1 MSTATLDET
10 SSASVSASRTAPGG
24 LVRTVLRLHR
34 TALWIWL
41 AFVAFTAGLL
51 LWLTG
56 PGADATARQ
65 LERYGYGGGVMETA
79 YTQDTRFYFTSGAY
93 NDLFYDPDTL
103 ITLASFAVAL
113 FAGGPLIARELES
126 GTAQLAWT
134 QSVSPARWL
143 TAKLAVPAAFIVVG
157 TGLLTLLYR
166 QLWSAHGNLLIAGI
180 GPRSLYFSLGPATV
194 AAPLL
199 GLALGSLIGLAVRR
213 TLPALTLSGF
223 AYFLV
228 YSFRGNHWPFQG
240 RYQQP
245 ELSSRSHAVTSSG
258 TEIGDPRCYTNKACL
273 AEHDVVRFTREYL
286 PSPDYWPRQLL
297 ETGILLTLTALT
309 VTLAFALLRR
319 RAATG

>member
-1 MSTATLDET
+1 MSATTL
-10 SSASVSASRTAPGG
+10 AKAPAPVERPAPRG
-24 LVRTVLRLHR
+24 LIRTVLRLHR

-65 LERYGYGGGVMETA
+65 LERFGYGGGVMEAA
-79 YTQDTRFYFTSGAY
+79 YSTDTLFYFTSGAY

-134 QSVSPARWL
+134 QSISPARWL
-143 TAKLAVPAAFIVVG
+143 TAKLAVPAAFVVVG

-166 QLWSAHGNLLIAGI
+166 QLWSAHSNLLIAGI

-199 GLALGSLIGLAVRR
+199 GLALGTLIGLAVRR
-213 TLPALTLSGF
+213 TLPALAFSGF

-228 YSFRGNHWPFQG
+228 YAFRGNHWPFQG

-245 ELSSRSHAVTSSG
+245 DLSSRSHAITSTG
-258 TEIGDPRCYTNKACL
+258 AEISDPGCYTDKACL
-273 AEHDVVRFTREYL
+273 AGHDVVRFTREYL
-286 PSPDYWPRQLL
+286 PSSDYWPRQLL
-297 ETGILLTLTALT
+297 ETGVLLALTA
-309 VTLAFALLRR
+309 VAVALAFGLLRR

>member
-1 MSTATLDET
+1 MSAPTLEKAPAPVVRHAT
-10 SSASVSASRTAPGG
+10 PG

-56 PGADATARQ
+56 PGADATARK
-65 LERYGYGGGVMETA
+65 LETLGYSGGVQEAA
-79 YTQDTRFYFTSGAY
+79 YTSGTLLYFTSGAY

-103 ITLASFAVAL
+103 ITLASFAIAL

-134 QSVSPARWL
+134 QSVTPARWL
-143 TAKLAVPAAFIVVG
+143 TAKLAVPAAFVIAG

-166 QLWSAHGNLLIAGI
+166 QLWSAHANLLVAGI

-199 GLALGSLIGLAVRR
+199 GLALGALIGLAVRR
-213 TLPALTLSGF
+213 TLPALAFSGF

-228 YSFRGNHWPFQG
+228 YAFRGNHWPFQG

-245 ELSSRSHAVTSSG
+245 ELHSSSHAITSTGARIS
-258 TEIGDPRCYTNKACL
+258 DPGCYTDKHCL
-273 AEHDVVRFTREYL
+273 AQHDIVRFTREYL

-297 ETGILLTLTALT
+297 ETGILLALTAVAVALT
-309 VTLAFALLRR
+309 FAVLRR
-319 RAATG
+319 RAATA

>member
-1 MSTATLDET
+1 MSAAAVLEAPPT
-10 SSASVSASRTAPGG
+10 SARTPRG
-24 LVRTVLRLHR
+24 LIHTVLRLHR
-34 TALWIWL
+34 GALWIWL
-41 AFVAFTAGLL
+41 AFVAATAGFL
-51 LWLTG
+51 LWLLG
-56 PGADATARQ
+56 PGADTAQRA
-65 LERYGYGGGVMETA
+65 LESYGY
-79 YTQDTRFYFTSGAY
+79 SGLIMANGSADEY
-93 NDLFYDPDTL
+93 SSLFYYPDTL

-143 TAKLAVPAAFIVVG
+143 TAKLAVPAAFIVLG
-157 TGLLTLLYR
+157 TTALTVLYH
-166 QLWSAHGNLLIAGI
+166 QLWSAHSELLIAGI

-199 GLALGSLIGLAVRR
+199 GLALGALIGLTARR
-213 TLPALTLSGF
+213 TLPALAFSGF

-228 YSFRGNHWPFQG
+228 YAFRGNHWPFQG

-245 ELSSRSHAVTSSG
+245 ELSSRSRAFTSAG
-258 TEIGDPRCYTNKACL
+258 TEIRDPGCYDDKACL
-273 AEHDVVRFTREYL
+273 AQHDVVRFTREYL

-297 ETGILLTLTALT
+297 ETGVLLALTA
-309 VTLAFALLRR
+309 VAVALAFGLLRR

>member
-1 MSTATLDET
+1 MSAPTLEKPP
-10 SSASVSASRTAPGG
+10 AREAAPKGGG

-65 LERYGYGGGVMETA
+65 LEMFGYYGGVGEA
-79 YTQDTRFYFTSGAY
+79 AWSGDTLLYFTSGAY
-93 NDLFYDPDTL
+93 NDLFFDPDTL

-143 TAKLAVPAAFIVVG
+143 AVKLAVPAAFVVVG
-157 TGLLTLLYR
+157 TGLLTVLYR
-166 QLWSAHGNLLIAGI
+166 ALWAAHSNLLIAGI
-180 GPRSLYFSLGPATV
+180 SPRAVYFSTGPATV
-194 AAPLL
+194 AAALL
-199 GLALGSLIGLAVRR
+199 GLALGTLIGLAVHR
-213 TLPALTLSGF
+213 TLPALAFSGF

-228 YSFRGNHWPFQG
+228 YAFRGNHWPFQG
-240 RYQQP
+240 RYQTP
-245 ELSSRSHAVTSSG
+245 ELHSRSSAFTSTG
-258 TEIGDPRCYTNKACL
+258 AEISDPGCYTDKACL
-273 AEHDVVRFTREYL
+273 AKHDVVRFTREYL
-286 PSPDYWPRQLL
+286 PSPDYWPRQLV
-297 ETGILLTLTALT
+297 ETGVLLGLTALA
-309 VTLAFALLRR
+309 VALAFTVLHR
-319 RAATG
+319 RAVAS

>member
-1 MSTATLDET
+1 MSTATLDQAP
-10 SSASVSASRTAPGG
+10 ASPAVRRAPRG
-24 LVRTVLRLHR
+24 LIRTVLRLHR

-56 PGADATARQ
+56 PGADATAGQ
-65 LERYGYGGGVMETA
+65 LERYGYGGLLEAA
-79 YTQDTRFYFTSGAY
+79 YSPDTLLYFTSGTF
-93 NDLFYDPDTL
+93 NDLFYDPNAL

-113 FAGGPLIARELES
+113 FAGGPLTARELES

-143 TAKLAVPAAFIVVG
+143 TAKLAVPAAFVVLG
-157 TGLLTLLYR
+157 TGVLTLLYLR
-166 QLWSAHGNLLIAGI
+166 LWSAHGNLLIAGI
-180 GPRSLYFSLGPATV
+180 GPRSVYFSLGPATV

-199 GLALGSLIGLAVRR
+199 GLALGTLIGLAVRR
-213 TLPALTLSGF
+213 ILPALAFSGF

-228 YSFRGNHWPFQG
+228 YAFRGNHWPFQG

-245 ELSSRSHAVTSSG
+245 ELHSRSHAITSSG
-258 TEIGDPRCYTNKACL
+258 AEVDDPGCYADKACL
-273 AEHDVVRFTREYL
+273 ARHDVVRFTREYL

-297 ETGILLTLTALT
+297 ETGVLLALTA
-309 VTLAFALLRR
+309 VAVALAFALLRR
-319 RAATG
+319 RGATG

>member
-1 MSTATLDET
+1 MSTTTLEK
-10 SSASVSASRTAPGG
+10 AFAPVVRPAPHG

-65 LERYGYGGGVMETA
+65 LERFGYGGGVMEAA
-79 YTQDTRFYFTSGAY
+79 YSGDTLLYFTSGAY
-93 NDLFYDPDTL
+93 NNLFYDPDTL
-103 ITLASFAVAL
+103 ITLGSFAVAL
-113 FAGGPLIARELES
+113 FAGGPLTARELES
-126 GTAQLAWT
+126 GTAQFAWT
-134 QSVSPARWL
+134 QSVSPVRWL
-143 TAKLAVPAAFIVVG
+143 AAKLAVPAAFVLVG

-166 QLWSAHGNLLIAGI
+166 QLWSAHSNLLVAGI

-199 GLALGSLIGLAVRR
+199 GLALGTLIGLAVRR
-213 TLPALTLSGF
+213 TLPALAFSGF

-228 YSFRGNHWPFQG
+228 YAFRGNHWPFQG

-245 ELSSRSHAVTSSG
+245 ELSSRSSAFTSTG
-258 TEIGDPRCYTNKACL
+258 AEISDPGCYTDKACL
-273 AEHDVVRFTREYL
+273 AQHDIVRFTRAYL

-297 ETGILLTLTALT
+297 ETGVLLALTAVA

-319 RAATG
+319 RAAAG

>member
-1 MSTATLDET
+1 MNTATLEET
-10 SSASVSASRTAPGG
+10 PAPAVVRHTPRG

-65 LERYGYGGGVMETA
+65 LQRYGYGGVLDAA
-79 YTQDTRFYFTSGAY
+79 YSQQTLLHFTSGTF
-93 NDLFYDPDTL
+93 NDLFYDPNTL

-113 FAGGPLIARELES
+113 FAGGPLTARELES

-143 TAKLAVPAAFIVVG
+143 TAKLAVPAAFVVVG
-157 TGLLTLLYR
+157 TGVLTLLYLR
-166 QLWSAHGNLLIAGI
+166 LWSAHGNLLIAGI
-180 GPRSLYFSLGPATV
+180 GPRSVYFSLGPATV

-199 GLALGSLIGLAVRR
+199 GLALGALIGLAVRR
-213 TLPALTLSGF
+213 TLPALALSGF

-228 YSFRGNHWPFQG
+228 HAFRGNHWPFQG

-245 ELSSRSHAVTSSG
+245 ELHSRSSAITSTGAGIS
-258 TEIGDPRCYTNKACL
+258 DPGCYSDKACL
-273 AEHDVVRFTREYL
+273 ARHDVVRFTRTYL
-286 PSPDYWPRQLL
+286 PSPDYLPRQLL
-297 ETGILLTLTALT
+297 ETGVLLALTA
-309 VTLAFALLRR
+309 VAVALAFGVLRR
-319 RAATG
+319 RAATR

>member
-1 MSTATLDET
+1 MSTTTLEK
-10 SSASVSASRTAPGG
+10 APAPVRRPAPGG

-56 PGADATARQ
+56 PGADDTARQ
-65 LERYGYGGGVMETA
+65 LEKFGYGGVMEAA
-79 YTQDTRFYFTSGAY
+79 YSGDTLLYFTSGAY
-93 NDLFYDPDTL
+93 NNLFYDPDTL
-103 ITLASFAVAL
+103 ITLGSFAVAL

-126 GTAQLAWT
+126 GTARLAWT

-143 TAKLAVPAAFIVVG
+143 AAKLAVPAAFVVVG

-166 QLWSAHGNLLIAGI
+166 QLWSAHSNLLIAGI

-199 GLALGSLIGLAVRR
+199 GLALGALIGLAVRR
-213 TLPALTLSGF
+213 TLPALAYSGF

-228 YSFRGNHWPFQG
+228 YAFRGNHWPFQG

-245 ELSSRSHAVTSSG
+245 DLSSRSSAFTSTG
-258 TEIGDPRCYTNKACL
+258 AETGDPGCYSDKTCL
-273 AEHDVVRFTREYL
+273 ARHDIVRFTREYL
-286 PSPDYWPRQLL
+286 PSSHYWPRQLL
-297 ETGILLTLTALT
+297 ETGVLLTLTA
-309 VTLAFALLRR
+309 VAVALAFAVLRR
-319 RAATG
+319 RAAAG

>member
-1 MSTATLDET
+1 MSAAAVLE
-10 SSASVSASRTAPGG
+10 APPVSARTPRG

-34 TALWIWL
+34 GALGIWL
-41 AFVAFTAGLL
+41 AFVTATAGFL
-51 LWLTG
+51 LWLLG
-56 PGADATARQ
+56 PGADTAQRA
-65 LERYGYGGGVMETA
+65 LESYGY
-79 YTQDTRFYFTSGAY
+79 SGLIMANGSADEY
-93 NDLFYDPDTL
+93 SSLFYYPDTL

-143 TAKLAVPAAFIVVG
+143 TAKLAVPAAFIVLG
-157 TGLLTLLYR
+157 TTLLTVLYH
-166 QLWSAHGNLLIAGI
+166 QLWAAHSDLLIAGI

-199 GLALGSLIGLAVRR
+199 GLALGALIGLTVRR
-213 TLPALTLSGF
+213 TLPALAFSGF

-228 YSFRGNHWPFQG
+228 YAFRGNHWPFQG

-245 ELSSRSHAVTSSG
+245 ELSSRSRAFTSAG
-258 TEIGDPRCYTNKACL
+258 TEIRDPGCYDDKACL
-273 AEHDVVRFTREYL
+273 AKHDVVRFTREYL

-297 ETGILLTLTALT
+297 ETGVLLALTA
-309 VTLAFALLRR
+309 VAVALAFGLLRR
-319 RAATG
+319 RAAIG

>member
-1 MSTATLDET
+1 MSVTTLEK
-10 SSASVSASRTAPGG
+10 APSPVVRHTRPG

-41 AFVAFTAGLL
+41 AFVTFTAGLL

-56 PGADATARQ
+56 PGADATAQ
-65 LERYGYGGGVMETA
+65 KLKTLGYSGGVMEAA
-79 YTQDTRFYFTSGAY
+79 YTSDTLLYFTSGAY

-103 ITLASFAVAL
+103 ITLASFAISL

-134 QSVSPARWL
+134 QSVTPARWL
-143 TAKLAVPAAFIVVG
+143 TAKLAVPAAFVVVG

-166 QLWSAHGNLLIAGI
+166 QLWSAHSNLLIAGI

-199 GLALGSLIGLAVRR
+199 GLALGVLIGLAVRR
-213 TLPALTLSGF
+213 TLPALAFSGF
-223 AYFLV
+223 AYFLI
-228 YSFRGNHWPFQG
+228 YAFRGNHWPFQG
-240 RYQQP
+240 RYQTP
-245 ELSSRSHAVTSSG
+245 ELNSTSHAITSTGAGIS
-258 TEIGDPRCYTNKACL
+258 DPGCYTNKTCL
-273 AEHDVVRFTREYL
+273 AKHDIVRFTREYL

-297 ETGILLTLTALT
+297 ETGILLALTA
-309 VTLAFALLRR
+309 VAVALAFAVLRR
-319 RAATG
+319 RVAAV